1 MPKTILGKWSVG
13 LMVAFILLFVLLQV
27 LVASGQEGGE
37 TFFDNL
43 PLSIPVILMAASGIA
58 AFLVGLVSVV
68 KNKER
73 ALTVFFGFF
82 YWLVSFSFR
91 LR

>member
-1 MPKTILGKWSVG
+1 MPKAVLGKWSVG
-13 LMVAFILLFVLLQV
+13 SMVAFILLFVLLQV

-43 PLSIPVILMAASGIA
+43 ALSIPVILMAASGIA

-73 ALTVFFGFF
+73 ALTLFLAF
-82 YWLVSFSFR
+82 L
-91 LR
+91 LAC